1 MESTE
6 TLTLMEALGL
16 YTGSLK
22 PYGDQDGV
30 YREIFR
36 FVQWC
41 GSGRHFKDIAPH
53 EIEEYS
59 NQVTRGGTTPEAAER
74 LQAVRKFLLYA
85 TKKGIVT
92 ANLAREIKV
101 RPPRTRGGKGK
112 GQDAQHLNQLTP
124 EGHAQLV
131 DQLERLKA
139 ERGPIAI
146 QIRKAAAD
154 KDVRENAPLEAA
166 REQLGYLE
174 SRISSLEATLR
185 TSVVIDPSQ
194 QQVAQ
199 NAKVGTR
206 VSIKDLSNGREMS
219 YTLVSAFEANP
230 LEGRISDVSPMGKA
244 LVGHATGQEV
254 EAVTP
259 RGKVRYRILEIST

>member
-1 MESTE
+1 
-6 TLTLMEALGL
+6 
-16 YTGSLK
+16 
-22 PYGDQDGV
+22 
-30 YREIFR
+30 
-36 FVQWC
+36 
-41 GSGRHFKDIAPH
+41 
-53 EIEEYS
+53 
-59 NQVTRGGTTPEAAER
+59 
-74 LQAVRKFLLYA
+74 
-85 TKKGIVT
+85 
-92 ANLAREIKV
+92 
-101 RPPRTRGGKGK
+101 
-112 GQDAQHLNQLTP
+112 
-124 EGHAQLV
+124 
-131 DQLERLKA
+131 LERLKA